1 MPLIPVPP
9 SSASPQEVRTY
20 FSSILAQNHS
30 VPEAEAPQL
39 VKDWKY
45 GTGAEV
51 ETVDVETHRAIFG
64 AEIGSLLWTC

>member
-1 MPLIPVPP
+1 MPFIPLPP
-9 SSASPQEVRTY
+9 SSASPQEVRAY

-30 VPEAEAPQL
+30 VPEAEAAQL
-39 VKDWKY
+39 VKEWKY

-51 ETVDVETHRAIFG
+51 KTLDVETYRAIFG